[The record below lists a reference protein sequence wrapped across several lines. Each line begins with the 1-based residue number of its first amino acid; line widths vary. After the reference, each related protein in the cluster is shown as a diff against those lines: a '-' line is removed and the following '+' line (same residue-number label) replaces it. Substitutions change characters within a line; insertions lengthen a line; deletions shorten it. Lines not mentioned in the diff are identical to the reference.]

1 MSCARKKLRI
11 SVKKH
16 ENLSV
21 KTRTCFFKKSYV
33 FWMKLVRVFPNLSAE
48 NKSAYRNRQEAII
61 TCISPVFYL
70 ISRNDNQADKMKIIA
85 DNTVP
90 YLKGIL
96 EPIADVS
103 YLDSKEF
110 TPTNIKDADALI
122 VRSID
127 KCTRELLE
135 GSRVR
140 LITTATIGYDHIDIH
155 YCEKTGITWKNA
167 PGCNAA
173 SVGQYVLSSLVA
185 VALRKGERLAGKT
198 IGIVGVGHVGSI
210 VERLCEAMGMRV
222 LRNDPPRAE
231 QEGEDGF
238 VSLDTIAKEADIIT
252 LHVPLTKEGRFAT
265 RHLADPAFF
274 DKLERKPWFINSC
287 RGAVHDTQALLQ
299 AKRTGKVSELIIDC
313 WENEPDIDR
322 KLLSEAT
329 IATPHIA
336 GFSAD
341 GKANGT
347 RMCLEN
353 IGCFFGIRI
362 EKIKEVIP
370 PAPTNPFI
378 DLGQFKEHRVE
389 EAILRSFNPEVI
401 DQALRANPHHFE
413 RFRAAYDH
421 PREFHA
427 YQAIKADPEE
437 FAVLQ
442 KLGFQV
448 G

>member
-1 MSCARKKLRI
+1 
-11 SVKKH
+11 
-16 ENLSV
+16 
-21 KTRTCFFKKSYV
+21 
-33 FWMKLVRVFPNLSAE
+33 
-48 NKSAYRNRQEAII
+48 
-61 TCISPVFYL
+61 
-70 ISRNDNQADKMKIIA
+70 MKIIA

-96 EPIADVS
+96 EPIADVR
-103 YLDSKEF
+103 YLNSNEF
-110 TPTNIKDADALI
+110 TPTNIQEADALI

-140 LITTATIGYDHIDIH
+140 LITTATIGYDHIDTH
-155 YCEKTGITWKNA
+155 YCDEAGITWKNA

-173 SVGQYVLSSLVA
+173 SVGQYVLSSLLS
-185 VALRKGERLAGKT
+185 VALRKGEALRGKT

-231 QEGEDGF
+231 KEGQEGF
-238 VSLDTIAKEADIIT
+238 VPLDTIAREADIIT

-265 RHLADPAFF
+265 YHLADDAFF
-274 DKLERKPWFINSC
+274 DKLARKPWLINSC
-287 RGAVHDTQALLQ
+287 RGAVHDTRALLQ
-299 AKRTGKVSELIIDC
+299 AKREGKISELIIDC
-313 WENEPDIDR
+313 WENEPHIDPD
-322 KLLSEAT
+322 LFALAT

-347 RMCLEN
+347 RMCLEQ
-353 IGCFFGIRI
+353 IERFFDIKI

-370 PAPTNPFI
+370 PTPANPQI
-378 DLGQFKEHRVE
+378 DLNAFGE
-389 EAILRSFNPEVI
+389 ERIEKAILRSFNPEEI
-401 DQALRANPHHFE
+401 DSRLRATPDRFE
-413 RFRAAYDH
+413 WFRAHYDH

-427 YQAIKADPEE
+427 YQIIHATPQEQSILSE
-437 FAVLQ
+437 
-442 KLGFQV
+442 LGFNLSAINAR
-448 G
+448 

>member
-1 MSCARKKLRI
+1 
-11 SVKKH
+11 
-16 ENLSV
+16 
-21 KTRTCFFKKSYV
+21 
-33 FWMKLVRVFPNLSAE
+33 
-48 NKSAYRNRQEAII
+48 
-61 TCISPVFYL
+61 
-70 ISRNDNQADKMKIIA
+70 MKIIA

-110 TPTNIKDADALI
+110 TPTNIKDADALV

-140 LITTATIGYDHIDIH
+140 LITTATIGYDHIDTR
-155 YCEKTGITWKNA
+155 YCEKAGITWKNA

-210 VERLCEAMGMRV
+210 VERLCETVGMRV

-265 RHLADPAFF
+265 RHLADHAFF
-274 DKLERKPWFINSC
+274 DKLERNPWFINSC

-347 RMCLEN
+347 RMCLEH
-353 IGCFFGIRI
+353 IKRFFGIKI
-362 EKIKEVIP
+362 DKIKEVVP
-370 PAPTNPFI
+370 SAPFDPVI
-378 DLGQFKEHRVE
+378 ELGQFAMNRVE
-389 EAILRSFNPEVI
+389 ETILRSFNPQTI
-401 DQALRANPHHFE
+401 DRKLRESPE
-413 RFRAAYDH
+413 RF
-421 PREFHA
+421 E
-427 YQAIKADPEE
+427 
-437 FAVLQ
+437 
-442 KLGFQV
+442 
-448 G
+448 

>member
-1 MSCARKKLRI
+1 
-11 SVKKH
+11 
-16 ENLSV
+16 
-21 KTRTCFFKKSYV
+21 
-33 FWMKLVRVFPNLSAE
+33 
-48 NKSAYRNRQEAII
+48 
-61 TCISPVFYL
+61 
-70 ISRNDNQADKMKIIA
+70 
-85 DNTVP
+85 
-90 YLKGIL
+90 
-96 EPIADVS
+96 
-103 YLDSKEF
+103 
-110 TPTNIKDADALI
+110 
-122 VRSID
+122 
-127 KCTRELLE
+127 
-135 GSRVR
+135 
-140 LITTATIGYDHIDIH
+140 
-155 YCEKTGITWKNA
+155 
-167 PGCNAA
+167 
-173 SVGQYVLSSLVA
+173 
-185 VALRKGERLAGKT
+185 
-198 IGIVGVGHVGSI
+198 
-210 VERLCEAMGMRV
+210 MGMRV

-252 LHVPLTKEGRFAT
+252 LHVPLTKEGRLAT
-265 RHLADPAFF
+265 RHLADHAFF
-274 DKLERKPWFINSC
+274 DRLERKPWFINSC

-322 KLLSEAT
+322 ELLSEAT

-413 RFRAAYDH
+413 RFRAAYDY

>member
-1 MSCARKKLRI
+1 
-11 SVKKH
+11 
-16 ENLSV
+16 
-21 KTRTCFFKKSYV
+21 
-33 FWMKLVRVFPNLSAE
+33 
-48 NKSAYRNRQEAII
+48 
-61 TCISPVFYL
+61 
-70 ISRNDNQADKMKIIA
+70 MKIIA

-155 YCEKTGITWKNA
+155 YCEKAGITWKNA

-265 RHLADPAFF
+265 RHLADHAFL
-274 DKLERKPWFINSC
+274 DQLERKPWFINSC

-322 KLLSEAT
+322 EITVGSHDRDSSYSRFLRRREGERDT
-329 IATPHIA
+329 NVPREY
-336 GFSAD
+336 
-341 GKANGT
+341 
-347 RMCLEN
+347 RML
-353 IGCFFGIRI
+353 FGIRI

-378 DLGQFKEHRVE
+378 DLGQFKEHRWKKP
-389 EAILRSFNPEVI
+389 S
-401 DQALRANPHHFE
+401 
-413 RFRAAYDH
+413 
-421 PREFHA
+421 
-427 YQAIKADPEE
+427 
-437 FAVLQ
+437 
-442 KLGFQV
+442 
-448 G
+448 

>member
-1 MSCARKKLRI
+1 
-11 SVKKH
+11 
-16 ENLSV
+16 
-21 KTRTCFFKKSYV
+21 
-33 FWMKLVRVFPNLSAE
+33 MKLVRVFPNLSAE

-90 YLKGIL
+90 YLKGVL

-140 LITTATIGYDHIDIH
+140 LITTATIGYDHIDTR
-155 YCEKTGITWKNA
+155 YCEKAGITWKNA

-210 VERLCEAMGMRV
+210 VERLCETVGMRV

-231 QEGEDGF
+231 REGEDGF

-252 LHVPLTKEGRFAT
+252 LHVPLTQEGRFAT
-265 RHLADPAFF
+265 RHLADHAFF

-287 RGAVHDTQALLQ
+287 RGAVHDTQALSQ

-313 WENEPDIDR
+313 WENEPNIDR
-322 KLLSEAT
+322 ELLSEAT

-353 IGCFFGIRI
+353 IGRFFDIQI

-370 PAPTNPFI
+370 PAPSDPLI
-378 DLGQFKEHRVE
+378 KLSQFTKNRIE
-389 EAILRSFNPEVI
+389 EAILRSFNPLII
-401 DQALRANPHHFE
+401 DKRLRDTPE
-413 RFRAAYDH
+413 RFEWFRAHYDH
-421 PREFHA
+421 PREFAA
-427 YQAIKADPEE
+427 YQIKDATAEE
-437 FAVLQ
+437 IGSLK
-442 KLGFQV
+442 KLGFR
-448 G
+448 

>member
-1 MSCARKKLRI
+1 MFSGK
-11 SVKKH
+11 V
-16 ENLSV
+16 
-21 KTRTCFFKKSYV
+21 
-33 FWMKLVRVFPNLSAE
+33 VRVFPGSFLRKQKRMIKFTRSE
-48 NKSAYRNRQEAII
+48 TPI

-140 LITTATIGYDHIDIH
+140 LITTATIGYDHI
-155 YCEKTGITWKNA
+155 EKAGITWKNA

-210 VERLCEAMGMRV
+210 VEMLCEAMGMRV
-222 LRNDPPRAE
+222 LRKAPPRAE

-265 RHLADPAFF
+265 RHLADHAFF
-274 DKLERKPWFINSC
+274 DRLERKPWFINSC

-299 AKRTGKVSELIIDC
+299 AKRTGKVSALIIDC

-322 KLLSEAT
+322 ELLSEAT

-442 KLGFQV
+442 KLGFQI

>member
-1 MSCARKKLRI
+1 
-11 SVKKH
+11 
-16 ENLSV
+16 
-21 KTRTCFFKKSYV
+21 
-33 FWMKLVRVFPNLSAE
+33 MKLVRVFPNLSAE

-155 YCEKTGITWKNA
+155 YCEKAGITWKNA

-185 VALRKGERLAGKT
+185 VALRKGERLEGKT

-210 VERLCEAMGMRV
+210 VERLCETLGMRV

-265 RHLADPAFF
+265 RHLADHAFF
-274 DKLERKPWFINSC
+274 DQLERKPWFINSC

-299 AKRTGKVSELIIDC
+299 AKRTGKVSRTDHRLLGERAGYR
-313 WENEPDIDR
+313 PGVTVGSHDR
-322 KLLSEAT
+322 YSSYSRFLRRREGERDTNVPREYRMLFRYPYRKDQGSHSACPNQPIHRLGTIQGAPGGRSHLEKFQPRSNRPSTKSE
-329 IATPHIA
+329 
-336 GFSAD
+336 S
-341 GKANGT
+341 
-347 RMCLEN
+347 
-353 IGCFFGIRI
+353 
-362 EKIKEVIP
+362 
-370 PAPTNPFI
+370 
-378 DLGQFKEHRVE
+378 
-389 EAILRSFNPEVI
+389 SS
-401 DQALRANPHHFE
+401 
-413 RFRAAYDH
+413 FRA
-421 PREFHA
+421 
-427 YQAIKADPEE
+427 I
-437 FAVLQ
+437 
-442 KLGFQV
+442 
-448 G
+448 

>member
-1 MSCARKKLRI
+1 MFSGK
-11 SVKKH
+11 V
-16 ENLSV
+16 
-21 KTRTCFFKKSYV
+21 
-33 FWMKLVRVFPNLSAE
+33 VRVFPGSFLRKQKRMIKFTRSE
-48 NKSAYRNRQEAII
+48 TPI

-198 IGIVGVGHVGSI
+198 IGIVGVGHV
-210 VERLCEAMGMRV
+210 R
-222 LRNDPPRAE
+222 
-231 QEGEDGF
+231 
-238 VSLDTIAKEADIIT
+238 
-252 LHVPLTKEGRFAT
+252 
-265 RHLADPAFF
+265 
-274 DKLERKPWFINSC
+274 
-287 RGAVHDTQALLQ
+287 
-299 AKRTGKVSELIIDC
+299 SE
-313 WENEPDIDR
+313 
-322 KLLSEAT
+322 
-329 IATPHIA
+329 
-336 GFSAD
+336 
-341 GKANGT
+341 
-347 RMCLEN
+347 
-353 IGCFFGIRI
+353 
-362 EKIKEVIP
+362 
-370 PAPTNPFI
+370 
-378 DLGQFKEHRVE
+378 EHT
-389 EAILRSFNPEVI
+389 S
-401 DQALRANPHHFE
+401 
-413 RFRAAYDH
+413 
-421 PREFHA
+421 
-427 YQAIKADPEE
+427 
-437 FAVLQ
+437 
-442 KLGFQV
+442 
-448 G
+448 

>member
-48 NKSAYRNRQEAII
+48 NKSTNRNRQEAII

-155 YCEKTGITWKNA
+155 YCEKAGITWKNA

-210 VERLCEAMGMRV
+210 VEMLCEAMGMRV

-231 QEGEDGF
+231 LEGEDGF

-265 RHLADPAFF
+265 RHLADHAFF

-287 RGAVHDTQALLQ
+287 RGAV
-299 AKRTGKVSELIIDC
+299 
-313 WENEPDIDR
+313 
-322 KLLSEAT
+322 LSEAT

>member
-1 MSCARKKLRI
+1 MNCARKKLRI

-210 VERLCEAMGMRV
+210 VEMLCEAMGMRV

-265 RHLADPAFF
+265 RHLADHAFF
-274 DKLERKPWFINSC
+274 DQLERKPWFINSC
-287 RGAVHDTQALLQ
+287 
-299 AKRTGKVSELIIDC
+299 

-322 KLLSEAT
+322 ELLSEAT

-389 EAILRSFNPEVI
+389 GAILRSFNPEVI

>member
-1 MSCARKKLRI
+1 
-11 SVKKH
+11 
-16 ENLSV
+16 
-21 KTRTCFFKKSYV
+21 
-33 FWMKLVRVFPNLSAE
+33 
-48 NKSAYRNRQEAII
+48 
-61 TCISPVFYL
+61 
-70 ISRNDNQADKMKIIA
+70 MKIIA

-140 LITTATIGYDHIDIH
+140 LITTARSGTTISISIIARRQGSR
-155 YCEKTGITWKNA
+155 EER
-167 PGCNAA
+167 PGLQRRFRGAICIILFG
-173 SVGQYVLSSLVA
+173 SRR
-185 VALRKGERLAGKT
+185 LRKGERLAGKT

-265 RHLADPAFF
+265 RHLADHAFF
-274 DKLERKPWFINSC
+274 DRLERKPWFINSC

-299 AKRTGKVSELIIDC
+299 AKRTGKISELIIDC

-322 KLLSEAT
+322 ELLSEAT

-401 DQALRANPHHFE
+401 DQALRANPHHSS
-413 RFRAAYDH
+413 D
-421 PREFHA
+421 
-427 YQAIKADPEE
+427 
-437 FAVLQ
+437 
-442 KLGFQV
+442 LGSV
-448 G
+448 

>member
-1 MSCARKKLRI
+1 
-11 SVKKH
+11 
-16 ENLSV
+16 
-21 KTRTCFFKKSYV
+21 
-33 FWMKLVRVFPNLSAE
+33 
-48 NKSAYRNRQEAII
+48 
-61 TCISPVFYL
+61 
-70 ISRNDNQADKMKIIA
+70 MKIIA

-210 VERLCEAMGMRV
+210 VEMLCEAMGMRV

-231 QEGEDGF
+231 Q
-238 VSLDTIAKEADIIT
+238 
-252 LHVPLTKEGRFAT
+252 
-265 RHLADPAFF
+265 
-274 DKLERKPWFINSC
+274 
-287 RGAVHDTQALLQ
+287 
-299 AKRTGKVSELIIDC
+299 
-313 WENEPDIDR
+313 
-322 KLLSEAT
+322 
-329 IATPHIA
+329 
-336 GFSAD
+336 
-341 GKANGT
+341 
-347 RMCLEN
+347 
-353 IGCFFGIRI
+353 
-362 EKIKEVIP
+362 
-370 PAPTNPFI
+370 
-378 DLGQFKEHRVE
+378 
-389 EAILRSFNPEVI
+389 
-401 DQALRANPHHFE
+401 
-413 RFRAAYDH
+413 
-421 PREFHA
+421 
-427 YQAIKADPEE
+427 
-437 FAVLQ
+437 
-442 KLGFQV
+442 
-448 G
+448 